1 MRPHFLTAF
10 LRAFF
15 LPVLFLLS
23 SACTALAPRPAPTLP
38 ATQAIPQFNTSTPVP
53 SLTLAPTLTPTPVA
67 PLARPSYQINAR
79 VDYDRHL
86 VNADEV
92 IVYPNHSPQAMDR
105 LVLAAVPNLW
115 VNCFTLESLAIGDV
129 PVTSFTLDGQR
140 LEIPLSEPLAPE
152 GIVRISL
159 RFSLVLPLAEQDDPN
174 VSRPRIFGYTR
185 AQLNL
190 TNWYPFVVPFING
203 DWVLHEPWFYG
214 EHLVYEAAD
223 YDVQLSFA
231 DPANP
236 PVVAASGMAEQ
247 AGDSTRYSLTSGRA
261 FAFSMSR
268 DIKVATQQFGD
279 VTVYSYYFPFNENG
293 GRAALDT
300 AGKALQ
306 IFGERFGPYPHQ
318 SLSVVMGDFNDGM
331 EFSGL
336 FYLSR
341 DFYNLYT
348 NSTDAVNYLTF
359 VAAHETAHQWWFD
372 QVGNDQA
379 AQPWLDEALCTYS
392 ERIFYESA
400 YPDLVSRWWAYRVDF
415 FQPQGYVDIP
425 IYEGQGFRPYTNAVY
440 FRGAHFLDDLRGRLG
455 DEIFFAFIRDY
466 LSQEKGRIASSAD
479 FFALLRQH
487 TQADYSD
494 IVRQYFQNL
503 Y

>member
-1 MRPHFLTAF
+1 MRSHPFPAF
-10 LRAFF
+10 HRALVILLIFS
-15 LPVLFLLS
+15 LS
-23 SACTALAPRPAPTLP
+23 SACTALAPRATPIPPPTLG
-38 ATQAIPQFNTSTPVP
+38 IPQFNTSTPVP
-53 SLTLAPTLTPTPVA
+53 SLTLAPTITPTPSVS
-67 PLARPSYQINAR
+67 LARPSYQINAR

-86 VNADEV
+86 VEAEEV
-92 IVYPNHSPQAMDR
+92 IVYPNHGAQALDR
-105 LVLAAVPNLW
+105 LVLAVVPNLW
-115 VNCFTLESLAIGDV
+115 VDCFTLESLAIGEE
-129 PVTSFTLDGQR
+129 PVTDYTLDGQR
-140 LEIPLSEPLAPE
+140 LELPLKAPLASE
-152 GIVRISL
+152 GILRLSL
-159 RFSLVLPLAEQDDPN
+159 RFKLALPLAEQEDPN

-190 TNWYPFVVPFING
+190 TNWYPFVVPLING
-203 DWVLHEPWFYG
+203 EWVLHEPWFYG

-223 YDVQLSFA
+223 FDVQLTFA

-236 PVVAASGMAEQ
+236 PVVAASGPAEP
-247 AGDSTRYSLTSGRA
+247 AGDSTRYTLTAGRA

-306 IFGERFGPYPHQ
+306 VFGERFGPYPHKT
-318 SLSVVMGDFNDGM
+318 LSVVMGDFNDGM
-331 EFSGL
+331 EFSAF

-348 NSTDAVNYLTF
+348 NSTDAVNYLVF

-392 ERIFYESA
+392 EHIFYEGA
-400 YPDLVSRWWAYRVDF
+400 YPDLVSGWWAYRVDF

-440 FRGAHFLDDLRGRLG
+440 FRGAHFLDDLRKRLG
-455 DEIFFAFIRDY
+455 DDIFFAFIRDY
-466 LSQEKGRIASSAD
+466 LSQEKGRIATSAD
-479 FFALLRQH
+479 FFVLLRQH
-487 TQADYSD
+487 TQTDYSD